1 MTVQVELDG
10 TTRTIDVQRAA
21 GGEEGAW
28 SITVDGA
35 AVAADVASPT
45 PDTISLLIGGR
56 SWTFT
61 WQLDATTPAGSRLWV
76 AGSGHEAI
84 ATVRDPRRLSALRP
98 VEPSGTARLLA
109 PMAGK
114 VVRLL
119 AAVGDPIEAGQGVV
133 VLEAM
138 KMQNEVRSPKSGTL
152 RALAVTAGATV
163 APGALLAEIE

>member
-1 MTVQVELDG
+1 MTFQVELNG
-10 TTRTIDVQRAA
+10 KTRAIGVQR
-21 GGEEGAW
+21 GPGGAW
-28 SITVDGA
+28 SVTVDGA
-35 AVAADVASPT
+35 EIPCDVAFPRA
-45 PDTISLLIGGR
+45 DTISLLIAGR

-61 WQLDATTPAGSRLWV
+61 WDLAAAAADSSLWL
-76 AGSGHEAI
+76 ASGRSEAV

-98 VEPSGTARLLA
+98 IEPSGPARLLA

-119 AAVGDPIEAGQGVV
+119 AAIGDPIEAGQGVV

-152 RALAVTAGATV
+152 RSLAVAAGATV
-163 APGALLAEIE
+163 APGNLLAEIE